1 MKSRINLSLLALSCV
16 FISSSSFSLE
26 NAFAHSNQEHNHH
39 NNQMDHHHQAI
50 DVSSHN
56 FVPAVNIEAIK
67 DNKEGWNLKIVT
79 ENFDFAP
86 QEVNQESSINQGH
99 GHLYINGEKITRIYG
114 NWYHISD
121 LPKGEN
127 EIKITLNTNLHE
139 DLIYQG
145 TIIGDR
151 TIIINE

>member
-1 MKSRINLSLLALSCV
+1 
-16 FISSSSFSLE
+16 
-26 NAFAHSNQEHNHH
+26 
-39 NNQMDHHHQAI
+39 MDHHHQAI

-114 NWYHISD
+114 NLYHISD